1 MSEFLDVTAAAME
14 FSLGYMQADSV
25 TYQGVT
31 VDCVASEKES
41 QTLAIGGFESHFIGS
56 VRLAKAGFPTPTKGT
71 KLTLN
76 GKELRIGDIAEDP
89 ISWTLSLEDPS
100 R

>member
-1 MSEFLDVTAAAME
+1 MSAFVDLNAAAME

-25 TYQGVT
+25 TYNGVT
-31 VDCVASEKES
+31 VDCVASEKMS
-41 QTLAIGGFESHFIGS
+41 DILATGGFETHFTGS
-56 VRLAKAGFPTPTKGT
+56 CRVLKSGFPVPVKGQ

-76 GKELRIGDIAEDP
+76 GTERRIHSFDEDP
-89 ISWTLSLEDPS
+89 ISYRLNLEDPT